1 MADIDWTKIAGPLL
15 GAGATVLGTVIG
27 GPAGG
32 AIGKAAGTVLADA
45 LGVPATPE
53 AVSEAIEA
61 NPAAAKAAAETPETA
76 AAVAQAQAD
85 IIKTINETY
94 RQELQSESPYVR
106 LARPT
111 WLWCGAAVWTI
122 HGIVIGK
129 ALWTRDFEIIRTI
142 PDLTIFYSV
151 MGAIAG
157 VYAWQR
163 TKEKVAGVSLPDAL
177 TQATSAIIKKVARK

>member
-53 AVSEAIEA
+53 AVSEAIQSNPEA
-61 NPAAAKAAAETPETA
+61 ARAAAESPETA

-85 IIKTINETY
+85 MLKTVNETI
-94 RQELQSESPYVR
+94 RLEMQSESMFVR
-106 LARPT
+106 YARPV
-111 WLWCGAAVWTI
+111 WLWSGCAIWTI
-122 HGIVIGK
+122 HGLAIGK
-129 ALWTRDFEIIRTI
+129 ALWVRDFDIIKTI
-142 PDLTIFYSV
+142 PDLTVFYTV
-151 MGAIAG
+151 MGAVTG
-157 VYAWQR
+157 VYVWQR
-163 TKEKVAGVSLPDAL
+163 TKEKLAGANIPDAL
-177 TQATSAIIKKVARK
+177 AQATGAIIKKVVRK